1 VLYCGGFFVLISG
14 LRVLGVTYLV
24 QYGHVRRCMGQWVV
38 CHTRQGNIRGRLLDC
53 SSTHLYLQ
61 TPRYGT
67 VSGDGNETPQ
77 PVHSVGH
84 GSDDIANVSYYGG
97 GYGYGSPYGYGST
110 AVALAS
116 VIGLTAIGLS
126 AIWW

>member
-1 VLYCGGFFVLISG
+1 M
-14 LRVLGVTYLV
+14 TYLV
-24 QYGHVRRCMGQWVV
+24 QYGHVRRCMGQLVV

-53 SSTHLYLQ
+53 SSTHLFLQ

-67 VSGDGNETPQ
+67 VSGDGNDTPQ
-77 PVHSVGH
+77 AVHSVGH
-84 GSDDIANVSYYGG
+84 DSDDITNVSYYGG
-97 GYGYGSPYGYGST
+97 GYGRT

-116 VIGLTAIGLS
+116 VVGLTAIGLS